1 MILKPM
7 SSKRVLALV
16 SSIFFLS
23 CAAAPASDI
32 FLKVDD
38 NEFGQGILRPR
49 NTECLIITPAHVVEN
64 GFAIEATTAEQIHA
78 PAEIMELFPG
88 DIAVLRLKSDSPVSC
103 RRSSWPNH
111 STLNNLLGTEKE
123 GELHT
128 MLADG
133 SMRKTPVEIVG
144 FDKFRNIYIRPQTG
158 EDALAKGFSG
168 SPLFIGGQC
177 AGMLLSVNNNGVGN
191 VIRQDALANTL
202 ALFFEDSGGGGTSV
216 AVTKKV
222 EPPPAA
228 PQKPGE
234 QQFSGQILTNVIK
247 EHSLRLQENSPIRIN
262 LVPSGDRVKYA
273 IELVDSTHRISCSHA
288 LGGSLE
294 QEVSLP
300 CTPQRSDEF
309 TLRVIGTGGEGR
321 YQVQIAPLVADT
333 ALRNDNNILQV
344 DGEEQGGTI
353 AKGAVAE
360 YRVKLFAN
368 SPVRLVQAPTTEAY
382 AYQIE
387 IADPQGSIAFRGFS
401 TAKSD
406 QTRQPF
412 TPPKT
417 DTYLLRVQ
425 GREGVGPY
433 SIALQSIA
441 FDAQLRG
448 QANMLQLGGSA
459 MRGIIAKGAVAEYR
473 FALAAYTPA
482 AFSFAATGDKGRFTA
497 EIWDEQGTLVFRDP
511 YRRFSGLENAQLPV
525 TVSRAG
531 NYTLRLLGVEG
542 DTRYQCSLV
551 PGR

>member
-1 MILKPM
+1 M
-7 SSKRVLALV
+7 SSIRVCTLAGAFLALFCV
-16 SSIFFLS
+16 TAS
-23 CAAAPASDI
+23 ASDI

-49 NTECLIITPAHVVEN
+49 GTECLIITPAHVVEN

-78 PAEIMELFPG
+78 PAEILELFPG
-88 DIAVLRLKSDSPVSC
+88 DIGVLRLKSDSPISC

-144 FDKFRNIYIRPQTG
+144 FDKFRNIYIRPQAG

-168 SPLFIGGQC
+168 SPLFIGRQC

-216 AVTKKV
+216 AVAKKI
-222 EPPPAA
+222 EPPPVV

-234 QQFSGQILTNVIK
+234 QQFSGQILTNVTK

-273 IELVDSTHRISCSHA
+273 IELVDSSHRISCSHT
-288 LGGSLE
+288 LKGSLE
-294 QEVSLP
+294 QEVTFP
-300 CTPQRSDEF
+300 CTPQRSDDF
-309 TLRVIGTGGEGR
+309 TLRVTGTGGEGR
-321 YQVQIAPLVADT
+321 YQIQIAPLVADT
-333 ALRNDNNILQV
+333 ALRGDNNILQV
-344 DGEEQGGTI
+344 DGEEQSGTI

-368 SPVRLVQAPTTEAY
+368 SPVRLVQTPTSEAY
-382 AYQIE
+382 GYQIE
-387 IADPQGSIAFRGFS
+387 VVDPQGSVAFRATS
-401 TAKSD
+401 TAKPE
-406 QTRQPF
+406 QARQPL
-412 TPPKT
+412 TVAKT
-417 DTYLLRVQ
+417 DTYVLRVQ

-433 SIALQSIA
+433 SLALQSIA

-448 QANMLQLGGSA
+448 QANVLQQGGSA
-459 MRGIIAKGAVAEYR
+459 MRGVIAKGAVAEYR
-473 FALAAYTPA
+473 FTLAAYTPA
-482 AFSFAATGDKGRFTA
+482 AFAFAATGDKGRFTV

-525 TVSRAG
+525 TVSKAG
-531 NYTLRLLGVEG
+531 NYSLRLLGIEG
-542 DTRYQCSLV
+542 ETRYQCSLV